1 MSDFLDIDGWVRRQ
15 HFRFFKNYDNPYFNV
30 CTNVDVTNLLELTR
44 NAKEI
49 SFAIAYHYLSTKAA
63 NDVEN
68 FRYRIRGDR
77 VIIHDRINTAMT
89 IMLEDERFTFAY
101 FEHDE
106 NFSRYHAQTKAKLA
120 EIHAGDHLLKP
131 DDRDDMIHYT
141 VLPWFSFTSFSNA
154 RSWGIEDSIPKIAF
168 GKYFEKENRIKM
180 PVAVDVHHALMDGL
194 HVGRYLER
202 FEAYLSNPRNVLGF

>member
-1 MSDFLDIDGWVRRQ
+1 MSKFLDIDSWVRRQ
-15 HFRFFKNYDNPYFNV
+15 HFHFFKNYDNPYFNV
-30 CTNVDVTNLLELTR
+30 CINVDVTNLLELTC

-63 NDVEN
+63 NEVDN
-68 FRYRIRGDR
+68 FRYRIRGDH
-77 VIIHDRINTAMT
+77 VIIHDKINTAMT
-89 IMLEDERFTFAY
+89 IMLEDERFTFGY

-106 NFSRYHAQTKAKLA
+106 NFSRYHAQAKAKLA

-141 VLPWFSFTSFSNA
+141 VLPWFAFTSFSNA

-202 FEAYLSNPRNVLGF
+202 FENYLSDPRTALGL